1 MSYKGKYKVKKPEK
15 YDGDFTNVIY
25 RSLWERQFFRW
36 CEDNSDVVRWS
47 SESVV
52 IPYRCKTDNKMHRYF
67 VDVKVK
73 FKSGKI
79 YLIEIK
85 PEIQTKPPV
94 KKKRKSQ
101 KYLKEVMTYIKN
113 ESKWEQA
120 EKYCKQRGWEFKIF
134 TENTL
139 KSLGIRL
146 LTT

>member
-101 KYLKEVMTYIKN
+101 KYL
-113 ESKWEQA
+113 
-120 EKYCKQRGWEFKIF
+120 
-134 TENTL
+134 
-139 KSLGIRL
+139 
-146 LTT
+146 